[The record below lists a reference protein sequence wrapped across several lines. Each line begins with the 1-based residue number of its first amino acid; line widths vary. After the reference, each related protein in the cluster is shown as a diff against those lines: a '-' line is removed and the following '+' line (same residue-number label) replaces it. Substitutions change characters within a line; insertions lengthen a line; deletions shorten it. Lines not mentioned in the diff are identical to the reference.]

1 MTWFVPMKEKRPWR
15 QPLSERQASAVSRTS
30 WPQLDPFARR
40 TLDELMSHRTD
51 SLGRVTSDYF
61 PKYVPEDEE
70 DEKNVVGLQ
79 VRARYIGGSRDDDG
93 GSSHSCIL
101 LSA

>member
-1 MTWFVPMKEKRPWR
+1 
-15 QPLSERQASAVSRTS
+15 
-30 WPQLDPFARR
+30 
-40 TLDELMSHRTD
+40 MSHRTD